1 MLKYLPKNTLVQW
14 ALGATA
20 AAGTASVAYV
30 LVFPS
35 APPEH
40 APQPPQMELS
50 APARTIAPAEE
61 PAPDMARTAMPEADM
76 APVFDIVRVS
86 DLGNVLVA
94 GQAPAASTVAVLLD
108 EETVAE
114 TVSTPGGEFVLM
126 FDVAPSTAP
135 RVLELQARLPN
146 GNRLRSADTLM
157 LAPRSAALADA
168 APDAD
173 NDAPVMTARQVDVA
187 PLFPDTDR
195 DVAAGAGSSPA
206 LQQDSAAPAER
217 SADAPQVDRAPGD
230 APEETSGQIE
240 IAASAPEAPAPDA
253 GDEAATPLADAP
265 PQSAPALDTSADPAL
280 QRAEA
285 QPDAAP
291 LAMLL
296 RSDGSVQMLGEAPR
310 MPDLE
315 PAVRIDSVVYDAEGE
330 VALSGRSTRADAEVQ
345 IYLDNQPI
353 LRARAEADGNWR
365 AQLEGIDRGVYQL
378 RVDELDA
385 EERVTSRA
393 EIPFER
399 VTPEMARDAQGPQA
413 LTVQP
418 GNTLWGISSVSY
430 GEGIRYMRI
439 FEANRDQIRD
449 PDLIYP
455 GQVFVIPESPDQAA
469 D

>member
-1 MLKYLPKNTLVQW
+1 MLKYLPKNTLMQW
-14 ALGATA
+14 ALGAIA
-20 AAGTASVAYV
+20 AAGAVSVAYV
-30 LVFPS
+30 LVFPP
-35 APPEH
+35 APSDP
-40 APQPPQMELS
+40 APQPPRMELS
-50 APARTIAPAEE
+50 APAQTAAPAEE
-61 PAPDMARTAMPEADM
+61 PAPDLARTAMPEGGL

-86 DLGNVLVA
+86 DQGNVLVA

-168 APDAD
+168 APEAD
-173 NDAPVMTARQVDVA
+173 TDTPVMTARQVDVA
-187 PLFPDTDR
+187 PLFPDS
-195 DVAAGAGSSPA
+195 DVAAAAGSPPA
-206 LQQDSAAPAER
+206 LQHGTTASEQS
-217 SADAPQVDRAPGD
+217 VD
-230 APEETSGQIE
+230 APEVARAEGDTPADTTGQIE
-240 IAASAPEAPAPDA
+240 IAATSPDPEAPAPDTGA
-253 GDEAATPLADAP
+253 VAATPQADAQ
-265 PQSAPALDTSADPAL
+265 PQSAPALDTSADPAP

-285 QPDAAP
+285 QADTAP

-315 PAVRIDSVVYDAEGE
+315 PTVQIDSVVYDAEGE

-385 EERVTSRA
+385 QERVTSRA

-439 FEANRDQIRD
+439 FEANRDQIRN

-455 GQVFVIPESPDQAA
+455 GQVFVIPEAPDPTAE
-469 D
+469 